1 MRLLALLLVVAGMG
15 FGQIQQEALDRAV
28 EGLVKRNALTE
39 ARREARPLRAAGVAG
54 RCSIRLR
61 EVGPLAEPAPMPEM
75 KVQQKP
81 VPMPIAVVPA
91 PPCER

>member
-1 MRLLALLLVVAGMG
+1 VRLLALLLVVAGMG

-39 ARREARPLRAAGVAG
+39 GRPDGRAPQAAGVAE

-75 KVQQKP
+75 KVQRKS